1 VLRAGIDNPNIEFV
15 GINDLVPPDN
25 LAYLLKYDSTHGRL
39 KHNIEAKE
47 DGILIDGHFI
57 PCVSMRNP
65 AELPWGKLGA
75 DYVVEATGLFTD
87 YEGAAN
93 HLKAGA
99 KRVVISAPTKDP
111 DRVTTLLMGVNHHLF
126 DPSKDI
132 IVSNASCTTNCL
144 APIAK
149 VINDNFGLTE
159 GLMTTVHAMT
169 ATQPTVDGPSKK
181 DWRGGRG
188 ASQNIIPSSTG
199 AAKAVAL
206 VLPELKG
213 RLTGMALRVPTPD
226 VSVVDLTF
234 KTAKATSYKE
244 ICAAMKEA
252 AAGSLAGIL
261 GYTDEE
267 VVSTDFQGDSHSS
280 IFDAGAGIELN
291 SNFFKVIAW
300 YDNEWGYSN
309 RVIDLM
315 LSMSQKEKLAPTVA
329 VVWLVI
335 CHWSLVIN
343 FWLLA
348 LDFWDLGQMGNTP
361 KIKRNLVSLLTNPV
375 IWSTC

>member
-1 VLRAGIDNPNIEFV
+1 LTKLKIGINGFGRIGRLVLRAGLTNPNIEFV

-39 KHNIEAKE
+39 QSKVEARE
-47 DGILIDGHFI
+47 DGIVIGNRFI

-65 AELPWGKLGA
+65 AELPWGKLGV
-75 DYVVEATGLFTD
+75 DYLVESTGLFTD
-87 YEGAAN
+87 YAGAEN

-99 KRVVISAPTKDP
+99 KRVVISAPTKEP
-111 DRVTTLLMGVNHHLF
+111 EKVKTMVMGVNHHLF
-126 DPSKDI
+126 DPTKDL

-149 VINDNFGLTE
+149 VINDNFGLAE
-159 GLMTTVHAMT
+159 GLMTTVHATT
-169 ATQPTVDGPSKK
+169 ATQPTVDGPSRK

-188 ASQNIIPSSTG
+188 AGQNIIPSATG

-213 RLTGMALRVPTPD
+213 KLTGMAFRVPTPD

-234 KTAKATSYKE
+234 KTTKSTTYKE
-244 ICAAMKEA
+244 ICAAMKKA
-252 AAGSLAGIL
+252 AEGGLTGVL

-291 SNFFKVIAW
+291 SNFFKVVSW

-315 LSMSQKEKLAPTVA
+315 LSMAKKEGL
-329 VVWLVI
+329 I
-335 CHWSLVIN
+335 
-343 FWLLA
+343 
-348 LDFWDLGQMGNTP
+348 
-361 KIKRNLVSLLTNPV
+361 
-375 IWSTC
+375 

>member
-1 VLRAGIDNPNIEFV
+1 MTKLKVGINGFGRIGRLVLRAGIDNPNIEFV

-25 LAYLLKYDSTHGRL
+25 LAYLLKYDSTHGKL
-39 KHNIEAKE
+39 KQKVEAKQ

-57 PCVSMRNP
+57 PCVSVRNP

-234 KTAKATSYKE
+234 KTAKATSYQE
-244 ICAAMKEA
+244 IRAAMKEA
-252 AAGSLAGIL
+252 AAGSLKGIL

-267 VVSTDFQGDSHSS
+267 VVSTDFQGDTHSS

-315 LSMSQKEKLAPTVA
+315 LSMSQKEKLAPTAA
-329 VVWLVI
+329 VV
-335 CHWSLVIN
+335 
-343 FWLLA
+343 
-348 LDFWDLGQMGNTP
+348 
-361 KIKRNLVSLLTNPV
+361 
-375 IWSTC
+375 